1 MAIFDDIFNNYDDWY
16 KTKIG
21 KHVDL
26 VESECAFN
34 LFKIKKGMKVL
45 DVGCGT
51 GNFSIKLAKKGCK
64 VTGIDLSD
72 KMLVLAREKA
82 EKENLH
88 INYYNMNVY
97 DLNFPN
103 EYFDAV
109 FSIATFE
116 FIEDIDKAIIEIFR
130 VCKDKGQIMIG
141 TINRES
147 KWGEL
152 YTSEEFKKNKENI
165 VFQYA
170 QLRSIED
177 FKKQK
182 SEKIFN
188 TRECL
193 YIPPDIKEEEISR
206 KKEEE
211 LSKIEKPGFFC
222 VLWIK

>member
-1 MAIFDDIFNNYDDWY
+1 MTIFDNISNAYDDWY

-26 VESECAFN
+26 VESECAFS
-34 LFKIKKGMKVL
+34 LFKIKKGIKVL
-45 DVGCGT
+45 DLGCGT

-72 KMLVLAREKA
+72 KMLTLAREKA
-82 EKENLH
+82 EKENLQ

-97 DLNFPN
+97 DLNFPD

-109 FSIATFE
+109 FSMATFE
-116 FIEDIDKAIIEIFR
+116 FVKDMGKAINEIFR

-141 TINRES
+141 TINQDS

-152 YTSEEFKKNKENI
+152 YASEEFQKNT
-165 VFQYA
+165 VFKNA
-170 QLRSIED
+170 QLRNPED
-177 FKKQK
+177 LKKLK
-182 SEKIFN
+182 SDKIVS
-188 TRECL
+188 TGECL

-206 KKEEE
+206 KKEEK

>member
-16 KTKIG
+16 KTKTG

-51 GNFSIKLAKKGCK
+51 GNFSVKLAKKGCK

-97 DLNFPN
+97 DLNFPD

-109 FSIATFE
+109 FSMATFE

-152 YTSEEFKKNKENI
+152 YTSEEFKKIKENI
-165 VFQYA
+165 VFRYA

-182 SEKIFN
+182 SEKIFAIK
-188 TRECL
+188 ECL
-193 YIPPDIKEEEISR
+193 YIPPDIKEEEIST

-211 LSKIEKPGFFC
+211 LFKIEKPGFFC